1 MSLPLWERGSNVK
14 ILMIN
19 VVCGAG
25 STGRICTDL
34 ATELEK
40 RGHEVKIAYGRGA
53 VPEKYKKYA
62 VRIGS
67 EFDVRLHAIKARL
80 FDAAGFGSRRATE
93 RFIEWV
99 KEYDPDII
107 HLHNIHGYYIN
118 IEVLFRY
125 LRSCGKKIVWTL
137 HDCWPFTG
145 HCAYFTTAKCEKWK
159 DGCNKC
165 PEKRSYPSSCFIDN
179 SKQNYRRK
187 KVAFT
192 GIKDMTL
199 IMPSQWLAGLVKQSF
214 LREYP
219 IEVHYNTINRDIF
232 KPTPSNFRKT
242 HGLNGKIVILGV
254 AQGWS
259 KRKGLQDFIELSRM
273 LDDNYAIVLVGL
285 TQKQIDNLPK
295 NIIGLKRTENLE
307 ELASIY
313 TMADVFVN
321 PSKEETFGLTTIEAE
336 ACGTK
341 AIVYKGTACEEIV
354 NKFGGMAADENVDAL
369 YRAVISL

>member
-1 MSLPLWERGSNVK
+1 MKYLL
-14 ILMIN
+14 IN
-19 VVCGAG
+19 TVCGYG
-25 STGRICTDL
+25 STGRICTDI
-34 ATELEK
+34 ANKLESD
-40 RGHEVKIAYGRGA
+40 GNEVKIAYGRGR
-53 VPEKYKKYA
+53 VPPQFQKYA
-62 VRIGS
+62 VRIGND
-67 EFDVRLHAIKARL
+67 FDLSLHGIKARL
-80 FDAAGFGSRRATE
+80 FDKSGFGSKYVTKKFVQWIR
-93 RFIEWV
+93 
-99 KEYDPDII
+99 EYDPDVI

-118 IEVLFRY
+118 IEILFRY

-137 HDCWPFTG
+137 HDCWAFTG
-145 HCAYFTTAKCEKWK
+145 HCAYFTMAKCDKWMN
-159 DGCNKC
+159 GCSKC

-187 KVAFT
+187 NAAFT
-192 GIKDMTL
+192 GMKDMTL
-199 IMPSQWLAGLVKQSF
+199 ITPSQWLAGLVKKSF
-214 LREYP
+214 LKEYP
-219 IEVHYNTINRDIF
+219 IEVHYNAINRDIF
-232 KPTPSNFRKT
+232 KPTPSSFRKT
-242 HGLNGKIVILGV
+242 HDLDGKIVVLGV

-259 KRKGLQDFIELSRM
+259 KRKGLQDFMELSRM

-285 TQKQIDNLPK
+285 TQKQINNLPK

-354 NKFGGMAADENVDAL
+354 NKFGGMAVDENVSAL
-369 YRAVISL
+369 YRAVTSL